1 MNDVLKEL
9 LAASVSI
16 EARICSQKM
25 VKDNFG
31 DILPRFSVAINAAIG
46 ELCKCA
52 DDYVLSIAHGDPA
65 HDPAEQ

>member
-9 LAASVSI
+9 LGASVSI
-16 EARICSQKM
+16 EARICAGTLRDS
-25 VKDNFG
+25 FG
-31 DILPRFSVAINAAIG
+31 DILPRFSDAINAAIG